1 MLSVK
6 QGANLTLGNYLFGAV
21 KLTKNVGFDKY
32 IKILNMA
39 LDLIRTEVFGGLM
52 VVGCKY
58 VIRFDADMSSSEH
71 VDNRK
76 KILILGKDT
85 TSGLEDTALT
95 TEKQYAINFSEQE
108 NIFF

>member
-1 MLSVK
+1 MLSFK
-6 QGANLTLGNYLFGAV
+6 QCADLTLGNYLFGAV
-21 KLTKNVGFDKY
+21 KLTKNKY

-39 LDLIRTEVFGGLM
+39 LDLIWTEVFGGLM

-58 VIRFDADMSSSEH
+58 VIKFDADMSSSEH

-76 KILILGKDT
+76 KILILGRDT

-95 TEKQYAINFSEQE
+95 KEQQ